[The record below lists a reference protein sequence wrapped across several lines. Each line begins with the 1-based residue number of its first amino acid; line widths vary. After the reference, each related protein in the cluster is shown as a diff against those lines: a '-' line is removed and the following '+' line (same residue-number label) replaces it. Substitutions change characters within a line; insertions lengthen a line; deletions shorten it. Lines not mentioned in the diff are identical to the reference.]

1 MTTVP
6 FTRNLRRELTL
17 LLLVAAALGVTSGIF
32 ETTLNNFLKDTF
44 DLTAGQRGKLEF
56 PRELPGFLVAILGGV
71 LFFLSEIRLGALAS
85 FCIALGLAGLAFLGD
100 RSYGV
105 MVLFLL
111 LWSAGSHM
119 MIPVMSTITLGL
131 APAGKK
137 AGRMG
142 QVGSV
147 GMMTTILGSG
157 LVWIGLQY
165 AHLSYRAMFI
175 TAGACAL
182 VAAAVVSRLHPPPE
196 RHGRRPKLVLKRRYS
211 LYYLLCVFSG
221 ARKQI
226 FITFGPWVL
235 IKVFGEPAPTIAKL
249 LIVAS
254 VIGIFFQPQ
263 LGRLI
268 DRVGER
274 AILMADAVAI
284 VLICLGYGFAAR
296 LPLLHP
302 VRVIYACY
310 VLDAVIFACSMAR
323 ATYLDK
329 IAESESDVHASLS
342 VGVSIDHAVSM
353 TIPFFGGLLWMNAG
367 YPAVFVAA
375 ACIALCNLVAASFLR
390 APRRGARAAVA
401 ASEAEVEATVM
412 PD

>member
-119 MIPVMSTITLGL
+119 MMPVMSTITLSL

-142 QVGSV
+142 QVGAAGV
-147 GMMTTILGSG
+147 AAAILGSG
-157 LVWIGLQY
+157 LVWIGREY
-165 AHLSYRAMFI
+165 GHLSYRALFV

-182 VAAAVVSRLHPPPE
+182 VAAVVVSRLHPLPE
-196 RHGRRPKLVLKRRYS
+196 RHGRRPRLVLKRRYS

-249 LIVAS
+249 SIVAS
-254 VIGIFFQPQ
+254 AIGILFQPQ

-274 AILMADAVAI
+274 AILMADAVVI

-310 VLDAVIFACSMAR
+310 VLDSVIFACSMAR

-342 VGVSIDHAVSM
+342 VGISIDHAVSM
-353 TIPFFGGLLWMNAG
+353 TIPFFGGRLWMKAG

-375 ACIALCNLVAASFLR
+375 ACLALCNLVAASFLR
-390 APRRGARAAVA
+390 APRRGARTSV
-401 ASEAEVEATVM
+401 EVEVQGELAHT
-412 PD
+412 D

>member
-1 MTTVP
+1 MGESH
-6 FTRNLRRELTL
+6 FGRNLRRELVL
-17 LLLVAAALGVTSGIF
+17 LLCVVGALGITSGIF
-32 ETTLNNFLKDTF
+32 ETTLNNFLSDTF
-44 DLTAGQRGKLEF
+44 HISAEQRGQLEF
-56 PRELPGFLVAILGGV
+56 PRELPGFLVAVLGGV
-71 LFFLSEIRLGALAS
+71 LFFLTETKLGLLAAS
-85 FCIALGLAGLAFLGD
+85 CVALGLAGLAAVGD
-100 RSYGV
+100 RSYGAMIV
-105 MVLFLL
+105 FLL
-111 LWSAGSHM
+111 IWSMGSHM
-119 MIPVMSTITLGL
+119 LMPVMSTVTLSL
-131 APAGKK
+131 APRGQR

-165 AHLSYRAMFI
+165 VHLSYRAMFI
-175 TAGACAL
+175 TAGAFAL
-182 VAAAVVSRLHPPPE
+182 VAASALSRLHPLPARP
-196 RHGRRPKLVLKRRYS
+196 GQRPKLVLKRRYS

-249 LIVAS
+249 WIVAC
-254 VIGIFFQPQ
+254 VIGIFFQPR

-274 AILMADAVAI
+274 AILMADAVLIA
-284 VLICLGYGFAAR
+284 LICLGYGFAQR
-296 LPLLHP
+296 LPLVHP
-302 VRVIYACY
+302 VHLVYACY
-310 VLDAVIFACSMAR
+310 VLDQVVFACGMAR

-329 IAESESDVHASLS
+329 IAESEADVHASLS

-353 TIPFFGGLLWMNAG
+353 SIPILGGLLWIRAG
-367 YPAVFVAA
+367 YSAVFVAA
-375 ACIALCNLVAASFLR
+375 ACVAVGNLFAASFLS
-390 APRRGARAAVA
+390 APRPGPRFA
-401 ASEAEVEATVM
+401 EAEREAESAVM